1 MKRRRHGV
9 NADPIAERQLRG
21 LACLNGENAG
31 SIRPTLWKRLEVEM
45 AAELTGSHLLTRA
58 LREEGVNTIFTLAG
72 DHILPLLDLLAD
84 EGFRLIDCRHEQAA
98 VHMADAWGRITG
110 QLGVCAFT
118 TPGHANAIPG
128 LVNALSNESPVL
140 NIAGSADL
148 RNAHRGSMQE
158 IDQVGMARPV
168 TKGAW
173 LVHDA
178 RRIPDLVATA
188 VRTAFEGR
196 RGPVHLTVPVDVQ
209 TQRVEASEVRFYAS
223 ARYRSQAPRVAAK
236 EQVEEAIRLL
246 RAAQRPLI
254 IASTPAAY
262 GEWTAP
268 LQEFIEATRVPLMTE
283 EAARGIVSDEHPYCL
298 GFFDLSQHQ
307 PANLIREADVVLFL
321 GKLLDFTI
329 GYGLPPIVSDTA
341 KVIQVEPSAV
351 QVGRNRGVDL
361 GIVGDV
367 GPVVAQLCAEAARHQ
382 WKDLPWLR
390 RLRDM
395 RAAERARI
403 EAFATNETPL
413 RSMFVH
419 KTLAAVLRPDDV
431 LVFDGGDYAYYGRA
445 YLPARTPRSWYY
457 LPNLGMLG
465 SAVPVAMA
473 AKLAR
478 PGSRVFC
485 ITGDGSFGF
494 NGMELDTAVRHG
506 LDIVVLLGNDAA
518 WGIDKNIQ
526 LGLYGKAV
534 VTDLAPTR
542 YDIVAEGLGA
552 HGELV
557 ERPVELAPA
566 LERALAAG
574 KPALLNIRVQSQIS
588 MRAQGIVDSRR
599 KGGVF

>member
-1 MKRRRHGV
+1 
-9 NADPIAERQLRG
+9 
-21 LACLNGENAG
+21 
-31 SIRPTLWKRLEVEM
+31 M
-45 AAELTGSHLLTRA
+45 ALTGTQLLTRA
-58 LREEGVNTIFTLAG
+58 LRQEGVDTVFTLAG

-98 VHMADAWGRITG
+98 VHMADAWARMTGR
-110 QLGVCAFT
+110 LGVCAFT

-128 LVNALSNESPVL
+128 LVNALAAESPVL

-148 RNAHRGSMQE
+148 RNYHRGIMQE
-158 IDQVGMARPV
+158 IDQVGLARPA

-178 RRIPDLVATA
+178 RRIPDMVATA

-209 TQRVEASEVRFYAS
+209 TQRVEESEVRFYDA
-223 ARYRSQAPRVAAK
+223 AAYRPQAPRVAAP
-236 EQVEEAIRLL
+236 QQIEEAIRLL
-246 RAAQRPLI
+246 RAAERPLVV
-254 IASTPAAY
+254 ASTAAAY
-262 GEWTAP
+262 GDWSAE
-268 LQEFIEATRVPLMTE
+268 LQRFVETTRLPLMTE
-283 EAARGIVSDEHPYCL
+283 EAARGMVSDEHPYCL

-329 GYGLPPIVSDTA
+329 GFGLPPIVAESA

-351 QVGRNRGVDL
+351 QVGRNRGVEL
-361 GIVGDV
+361 GMVGDV
-367 GPVVAQLCAEAARHQ
+367 GPIVAQLAERAAAHEWRE
-382 WKDLPWLR
+382 LPWLE
-390 RLRDM
+390 RLRAA
-395 RAAERARI
+395 RSAERTRI
-403 EAFATNETPL
+403 EGFALPETPL

-419 KTLAAVLRPDDV
+419 RTLARLLRPDDV

-445 YLPARTPRSWYY
+445 YLPARMPRSWYY

-465 SAVPVAMA
+465 QALPAAIA
-473 AKLAR
+473 AKLVKPA
-478 PGSRVFC
+478 SRVFC
-485 ITGDGSFGF
+485 ITGDGAFGF
-494 NGMELDTAVRHG
+494 NAMELDTAARHG

-534 VTDLAPTR
+534 VTDLAFAR
-542 YDIVAEGLGA
+542 YDLVAQGLGA

-557 ERPVELAPA
+557 ERPEQLAPA

-574 KPALLNIRVQSQIS
+574 KPALLNIALQSQIS
-588 MRAQGIVDSRR
+588 MRAQGIVDSRK
-599 KGGVF
+599 KGGAF

>member
-1 MKRRRHGV
+1 M
-9 NADPIAERQLRG
+9 
-21 LACLNGENAG
+21 EN
-31 SIRPTLWKRLEVEM
+31 RLT
-45 AAELTGSHLLTRA
+45 LTGSHLLTRA
-58 LREEGVNTIFTLAG
+58 LREEGVDTVFTLAG

-128 LVNALSNESPVL
+128 LANALSSESPVL

-148 RNAHRGSMQE
+148 RNAHRGIMQE
-158 IDQVGMARPV
+158 IDQVGIARPV

-178 RRIPDLVATA
+178 RRIPDMVATA
-188 VRTAFEGR
+188 VRTAYEGR

-209 TQRVEASEVRFYAS
+209 TQCVEESEVRFYAS
-223 ARYRSQAPRVAAK
+223 ATYRSQAPRVAAE
-236 EQVEEAIRLL
+236 EQVAEAIRLL
-246 RAAQRPLI
+246 RGAERPLI
-254 IASTPAAY
+254 IASTAAAY
-262 GEWTAP
+262 GEWTTQ
-268 LQEFIEATRVPLMTE
+268 LQQFIETTRLPLMTE

-298 GFFDLSQHQ
+298 GFFDLSLHQ

-329 GYGLPPIVSDTA
+329 GFGLPPIVSAAA
-341 KVIQVEPSAV
+341 KVIQVEPSGV
-351 QVGRNRGVDL
+351 QVGRNRGVDV

-382 WKDLPWLR
+382 WKELPWLQ
-390 RLRDM
+390 RLREA

-403 EAFATNETPL
+403 TAFATDETPL

-419 KTLAAVLRPDDV
+419 KTLAAFLRPDDV
-431 LVFDGGDYAYYGRA
+431 LVFDGGDYPYYGRA
-445 YLPARTPRSWYY
+445 FLPARSPRSWYY

-465 SAVPVAMA
+465 QAVPVAMA

-534 VTDLAPTR
+534 ITDLVPTR

-557 ERPVELAPA
+557 ERPEQLAPA

-588 MRAQGIVDSRR
+588 MRAQGIVDSRK
-599 KGGVF
+599 KGGAF

>member
-1 MKRRRHGV
+1 
-9 NADPIAERQLRG
+9 
-21 LACLNGENAG
+21 
-31 SIRPTLWKRLEVEM
+31 M

-58 LREEGVNTIFTLAG
+58 LRGEGVNTIFTLAG
-72 DHILPLLDLLAD
+72 DHILPLLDLLAE
-84 EGFRLIDCRHEQAA
+84 EGFRLIDYRHEQAA
-98 VHMADAWGRITG
+98 VHMADAWERITG

-128 LVNALSNESPVL
+128 LVNALSSESPVL

-188 VRTAFEGR
+188 ARTAFEGR

-209 TQRVEASEVRFYAS
+209 TQRVEASEVRFYES
-223 ARYRSQAPRVAAK
+223 ARYRSQAPRVAAQK
-236 EQVEEAIRLL
+236 QVEEAIRLL
-246 RAAQRPLI
+246 RGARRPLI

-262 GEWTAP
+262 GEWTAQ
-268 LQEFIEATRVPLMTE
+268 LQEFIETTRLPLMTE

-341 KVIQVEPSAV
+341 KVIQVEPSAG

-367 GPVVAQLCAEAARHQ
+367 GPVVAQLCASAAAHE
-382 WKDLPWLR
+382 WKDLPWLQ
-390 RLRDM
+390 RLREM

-403 EAFATNETPL
+403 EAFATHETPL

-419 KTLAAVLRPDDV
+419 NTLAAVLQPDDV

-445 YLPARTPRSWYY
+445 YLPARRPRSWYY

-557 ERPVELAPA
+557 ERPAELAPA
-566 LERALAAG
+566 LQRALAAG

-588 MRAQGIVDSRR
+588 MRAQGIVDSRK
-599 KGGVF
+599 KGGAF

>member
-1 MKRRRHGV
+1 M
-9 NADPIAERQLRG
+9 
-21 LACLNGENAG
+21 
-31 SIRPTLWKRLEVEM
+31 T
-45 AAELTGSHLLTRA
+45 LTGSQLLTRA
-58 LREEGVNTIFTLAG
+58 LRREGVDTVFTLAG

-98 VHMADAWGRITG
+98 VHMADAWARMTGR
-110 QLGVCAFT
+110 LGVCAFT

-128 LVNALSNESPVL
+128 LVNALAAESPVL

-148 RNAHRGSMQE
+148 RNYHRGIMQE
-158 IDQVGMARPV
+158 IDQVGLARPA

-178 RRIPDLVATA
+178 RRIPDMVATA

-196 RGPVHLTVPVDVQ
+196 RGPVHLTVPIDVQ
-209 TQRVEASEVRFYAS
+209 TQRVEDSEVRFYDPA
-223 ARYRSQAPRVAAK
+223 AYRPQAPRVAAPQ
-236 EQVEEAIRLL
+236 QVEEAIRLL
-246 RAAQRPLI
+246 RAAERPLVV
-254 IASTPAAY
+254 ASTAAAY
-262 GEWTAP
+262 GDWSAE
-268 LQEFIEATRVPLMTE
+268 LQRFIETTRLPLMTE
-283 EAARGIVSDEHPYCL
+283 EAARGMVSDEHPYCL

-329 GYGLPPIVSDTA
+329 GFGLPPIVAESA

-351 QVGRNRGVDL
+351 QVGRNRGVEL
-361 GIVGDV
+361 GMVGDV
-367 GPVVAQLCAEAARHQ
+367 GPIVAQLAERAAAHEWRE
-382 WKDLPWLR
+382 LPWLE
-390 RLRDM
+390 RLRAA
-395 RAAERARI
+395 RAAERTRI
-403 EAFATNETPL
+403 EGFALPETPL

-419 KTLAAVLRPDDV
+419 RTLARLLRPDDV

-445 YLPARTPRSWYY
+445 YLPARMPRSWYY

-465 SAVPVAMA
+465 QAVPAA
-473 AKLAR
+473 ISAKLAR

-485 ITGDGSFGF
+485 ITGDGAFGF
-494 NGMELDTAVRHG
+494 NAMELDTAARHG

-534 VTDLAPTR
+534 VTDLAFAR
-542 YDIVAEGLGA
+542 YDLVAQGLGA

-557 ERPVELAPA
+557 ERPEQLAPA

-574 KPALLNIRVQSQIS
+574 KPALLNIALQSQIS
-588 MRAQGIVDSRR
+588 MRAQGIVDSRK
-599 KGGVF
+599 KGGAF

>member
-1 MKRRRHGV
+1 M
-9 NADPIAERQLRG
+9 
-21 LACLNGENAG
+21 
-31 SIRPTLWKRLEVEM
+31 T
-45 AAELTGSHLLTRA
+45 LTGSHLITRA
-58 LREEGVNTIFTLAG
+58 LRKENVDTIFTLAG

-110 QLGVCAFT
+110 GLGVCAFT

-128 LVNALSNESPVL
+128 LVNALSSESPVL
-140 NIAGSADL
+140 NIAGSAGL
-148 RNAHRGSMQE
+148 RNAHRGIMQE

-178 RRIPDLVATA
+178 RRIPDMVATA
-188 VRTAFEGR
+188 VRTAFDGR

-209 TQRVEASEVRFYAS
+209 TQRVEASEARFYDA
-223 ARYRSQAPRVAAK
+223 AAYRPQAPRVAA
-236 EQVEEAIRLL
+236 QPLVEEAIRLL
-246 RAAQRPLI
+246 RAARRPLI
-254 IASTPAAY
+254 VASTAAAY
-262 GEWTAP
+262 GEWTAQ
-268 LQEFIEATRVPLMTE
+268 LQQFIETTMLPLMTE
-283 EAARGIVSDEHPYCL
+283 EAARGIVPDEHPFCF

-307 PANLIREADVVLFL
+307 TANLIREADVVLFL
-321 GKLLDFTI
+321 GKLFDFTI
-329 GYGLPPIVSDTA
+329 GFGLPPIVAETA
-341 KVIQVEPSAV
+341 RIIQVEPSGM
-351 QVGRNRGVDL
+351 QVGRNRGVDV

-367 GPVVAQLCAEAARHQ
+367 GPVLEQLAAAAGKHF
-382 WKDLPWLR
+382 WTELPWLQ
-390 RLRDM
+390 RLRDA
-395 RAAERARI
+395 RATERARI
-403 EAFATNETPL
+403 EAFAAAETPL

-445 YLPARTPRSWYY
+445 YLPARRPRSWYY

-465 SAVPVAMA
+465 QSVPVAIA

-485 ITGDGSFGF
+485 VTGDGSFGF

-506 LDIVVLLGNDAA
+506 LDIVVMLGNDAA

-526 LGLYGKAV
+526 LGLYGKPV

-542 YDIVAEGLGA
+542 YDLVAEGLGA

-557 ERPVELAPA
+557 ERPEELAPA

-588 MRAQGIVDSRR
+588 MRAQGIVDSRK
-599 KGGVF
+599 KGGAF

>member
-1 MKRRRHGV
+1 M
-9 NADPIAERQLRG
+9 
-21 LACLNGENAG
+21 
-31 SIRPTLWKRLEVEM
+31 ST
-45 AAELTGSHLLTRA
+45 TGAHLLTRA
-58 LREEGVNTIFTLAG
+58 LREEGVDTIFTLAG

-98 VHMADAWGRITG
+98 VHMADAWGRMTG
-110 QLGVCAFT
+110 RLGVCAFT

-128 LVNALSNESPVL
+128 LVNALSSESPVL
-140 NIAGSADL
+140 NIAGSAAL
-148 RNAHRGSMQE
+148 RDYHRGIMQE
-158 IDQVGMARPV
+158 VDQVGMARPA

-178 RRIPDLVATA
+178 RRIPDMVATA

-196 RGPVHLTVPVDVQ
+196 RGPVHLTLPIDVQ
-209 TQRVEASEVRFYAS
+209 TQRVEEAEVRFYDAV
-223 ARYRSQAPRVAAK
+223 AYRPQAPRVAAR
-236 EQVEEAIRLL
+236 EQIDAALRLL
-246 RAAQRPLI
+246 RGAERPLI
-254 IASTPAAY
+254 VAGTPAAY
-262 GEWTAP
+262 GDWGPALER
-268 LQEFIEATRVPLMTE
+268 LIETTKLPLMTE
-283 EAARGIVSDEHPYCL
+283 EAARGIVSDQHPYCF
-298 GFFDLSQHQ
+298 GFFDLSQRQ
-307 PANLIREADVVLFL
+307 PANLIREADVVLLL
-321 GKLLDFTI
+321 GKMLDFTV
-329 GYGLPPIVSDTA
+329 GYGLPPILAQSA
-341 KVIQVEPSAV
+341 KLIQVEPSGV
-351 QVGRNRGVDL
+351 QVGHNRGVDV

-367 GPVVAQLCAEAARHQ
+367 GPVAEQLAAAAAAQAWPER
-382 WKDLPWLR
+382 PWLE
-390 RLRDM
+390 RLRAA

-403 EAFATNETPL
+403 EALATDEAPL

-419 KTLAAVLRPDDV
+419 KTLAAILQPDDV

-445 YLPARTPRSWYY
+445 YLPARQPRSWYY
-457 LPNLGMLG
+457 LPHLGMLG
-465 SAVPVAMA
+465 QAVPTAIA

-526 LGLYGKAV
+526 LGLYGKPV

-542 YDIVAEGLGA
+542 YDLVAAGLGA

-557 ERPVELAPA
+557 ERPEQLAPA
-566 LERALAAG
+566 LERALVAG
-574 KPALLNIRVQSQIS
+574 RPALLNIRVQSQIS

-599 KGGVF
+599 KGGAF

>member
-1 MKRRRHGV
+1 M
-9 NADPIAERQLRG
+9 I
-21 LACLNGENAG
+21 
-31 SIRPTLWKRLEVEM
+31 T
-45 AAELTGSHLLTRA
+45 TGSQLLTRA
-58 LREEGVNTIFTLAG
+58 LRQEGVDTIFTLAG

-110 QLGVCAFT
+110 RLGVCAFT

-128 LVNALSNESPVL
+128 LVNALSSESPLL
-140 NIAGSADL
+140 NIAGSAGL
-148 RNAHRGSMQE
+148 RDYHRGIMQE
-158 IDQVGMARPV
+158 IDQVGMARPA

-178 RRIPDLVATA
+178 RRIPDMVATA

-196 RGPVHLTVPVDVQ
+196 RGPVHLTVPIDVQ
-209 TQRVEASEVRFYAS
+209 IQRVEEAEVRFYDA
-223 ARYRSQAPRVAAK
+223 AAYRPQAPRIAASA
-236 EQVEEAIRLL
+236 QIDSALRLL
-246 RAAQRPLI
+246 RAAERPLI
-254 IASTPAAY
+254 VASSPAAY
-262 GEWTAP
+262 GDWGAA
-268 LQEFIEATRVPLMTE
+268 LQRLIETIKLPLMSE
-283 EAARGIVSDEHPYCL
+283 ESARGIVSDEHPYCF

-321 GKLLDFTI
+321 GKLLDFTV
-329 GYGLPPIVSDTA
+329 GFGLPPILEEKT
-341 KVIQVEPSAV
+341 KLIQVDPSGI
-351 QVGRNRGVDL
+351 QVGRNRGVDV

-367 GPVVAQLCAEAARHQ
+367 GPVVEQLAAAAAAQPWPE
-382 WKDLPWLR
+382 LPWLE
-390 RLRDM
+390 RLRQA
-395 RAAERARI
+395 RAAERTRI
-403 EAFATNETPL
+403 EAFATDEAPL

-419 KTLAAVLRPDDV
+419 KTLAAMLRPDDV

-445 YLPARTPRSWYY
+445 YLPARLPRSWYY

-465 SAVPVAMA
+465 QAVPTAIA

-478 PGSRVFC
+478 PGGRVFC

-526 LGLYGKAV
+526 LGLYGKPV
-534 VTDLAPTR
+534 ITDLAPTR
-542 YDIVAEGLGA
+542 YDLVAAGLGA

-557 ERPVELAPA
+557 ERPEQLAPA

-574 KPALLNIRVQSQIS
+574 RPSLLNIRVQSQIS
-588 MRAQGIVDSRR
+588 MRAQGIVDSRK
-599 KGGVF
+599 KGGAF

>member
-1 MKRRRHGV
+1 M
-9 NADPIAERQLRG
+9 
-21 LACLNGENAG
+21 
-31 SIRPTLWKRLEVEM
+31 TT
-45 AAELTGSHLLTRA
+45 TGTRLLTRA
-58 LREEGVNTIFTLAG
+58 LREEGVDTIFTLAG

-84 EGFRLIDCRHEQAA
+84 EHFRLIDCRHEQAA

-110 QLGVCAFT
+110 RLGVCAFT

-128 LVNALSNESPVL
+128 LVNALSSESPVL
-140 NIAGSADL
+140 NIAGSAGL
-148 RNAHRGSMQE
+148 RDYHRGIMQE
-158 IDQVGMARPV
+158 IDQVGLALPA

-178 RRIPDLVATA
+178 RRIPDMVATA

-196 RGPVHLTVPVDVQ
+196 RGPVHLTVPIDVQ
-209 TQRVEASEVRFYAS
+209 TQCVEESEVRFERA
-223 ARYRSQAPRVAAK
+223 AAYRPQAPRIAAP
-236 EQVEEAIRLL
+236 EQIDRALELM
-246 RAAQRPLI
+246 RAAERPLI
-254 IASTPAAY
+254 VAGNPAAY
-262 GEWTAP
+262 GDWGEA
-268 LQEFIEATRVPLMTE
+268 LRELIETTRLPLMTE
-283 EAARGIVSDEHPYCL
+283 EAARGIVSDEHPCCF

-307 PANLIREADVVLFL
+307 PANLVREADVVLLL
-321 GKLLDFTI
+321 GKLLDFTV
-329 GYGLPPIVSDTA
+329 GFGQPPILA
-341 KVIQVEPSAV
+341 KGAKLIQVEPSGV
-351 QVGRNRGVDL
+351 EVGRNRGVDV

-367 GPVVAQLCAEAARHQ
+367 GPVVAQLAAAAAAQPWAER
-382 WKDLPWLR
+382 PWLA
-390 RLRDM
+390 RLREA
-395 RAAERARI
+395 RAAERSRI
-403 EAFATNETPL
+403 EAFATEEAPL

-419 KTLAAVLRPDDV
+419 KTLAALLRPDDV

-445 YLPARTPRSWYY
+445 YLPARRPRSWYY

-465 SAVPVAMA
+465 QAVPTAIA

-526 LGLYGKAV
+526 VGLYGKPV
-534 VTDLAPTR
+534 ITDLAPTR
-542 YDIVAEGLGA
+542 YDLVAAGLGA

-557 ERPVELAPA
+557 ERPEQLAPA

-574 KPALLNIRVQSQIS
+574 RPSLLNIRVRSQIS

-599 KGGVF
+599 KGGAF

>member
-1 MKRRRHGV
+1 MNTTGV
-9 NADPIAERQLRG
+9 
-21 LACLNGENAG
+21 
-31 SIRPTLWKRLEVEM
+31 
-45 AAELTGSHLLTRA
+45 HLLTRA
-58 LREEGVNTIFTLAG
+58 LREEGVDTIFTLAG

-98 VHMADAWGRITG
+98 LHMADAWGRMTG
-110 QLGVCAFT
+110 RLGVCAFT

-128 LVNALSNESPVL
+128 LVNALSSESPVL
-140 NIAGSADL
+140 NIAGSAAL
-148 RNAHRGSMQE
+148 RDYHRGIMQE
-158 IDQVGMARPV
+158 IDQVGLARHA

-178 RRIPDLVATA
+178 RRIPDMVATA
-188 VRTAFEGR
+188 VRTAFDGR
-196 RGPVHLTVPVDVQ
+196 RGPVHLTVPIDVQ
-209 TQRVEASEVRFYAS
+209 TQRVEDSEVRFFDPS
-223 ARYRSQAPRVAAK
+223 ACRAQAPRIAAPAQI
-236 EQVEEAIRLL
+236 EQVLRLL
-246 RAAQRPLI
+246 RAAERPLI
-254 IASTPAAY
+254 VAGTPAAY
-262 GEWTAP
+262 GDWGPALER
-268 LQEFIEATRVPLMTE
+268 LIETTKLPLMTE
-283 EAARGIVSDEHPYCL
+283 EAARGIVSDQHPYCF

-307 PANLIREADVVLFL
+307 PANLIREADVVLLL
-321 GKLLDFTI
+321 GKMLDFTV
-329 GYGLPPIVSDTA
+329 GYGLPPILAQSA
-341 KVIQVEPSAV
+341 KLIQVEPSGV
-351 QVGRNRGVDL
+351 QVGRNRGVDV

-367 GPVVAQLCAEAARHQ
+367 GPVAEQLAAAAAAQAWPER
-382 WKDLPWLR
+382 PWLE
-390 RLRDM
+390 RLRAA

-403 EAFATNETPL
+403 EALATDEAPL

-419 KTLAAVLRPDDV
+419 KTLAAILRPDDV

-445 YLPARTPRSWYY
+445 YLPARQPRSWYY

-465 SAVPVAMA
+465 QAVPTAIA

-506 LDIVVLLGNDAA
+506 LNIVVLLGNDAA

-526 LGLYGKAV
+526 LGLYGKPV

-542 YDIVAEGLGA
+542 YDLVAAGLGA

-557 ERPVELAPA
+557 ERPEQLAPA
-566 LERALAAG
+566 LERALVAG
-574 KPALLNIRVQSQIS
+574 RPALLNIRVQSQIS

-599 KGGVF
+599 KGGAF

>member
-1 MKRRRHGV
+1 V
-9 NADPIAERQLRG
+9 ERGAPQHLLRNVLQL
-21 LACLNGENAG
+21 
-31 SIRPTLWKRLEVEM
+31 S
-45 AAELTGSHLLTRA
+45 GSHLLTRA
-58 LREEGVNTIFTLAG
+58 LREEGVNTVFTLAG

-178 RRIPDLVATA
+178 RRIPDMVATA

-209 TQRVEASEVRFYAS
+209 TQRVEASEVRFYAAAS
-223 ARYRSQAPRVAAK
+223 YRPQAPRVAAK

-246 RAAQRPLI
+246 HGAQRPLI

-262 GEWTAP
+262 GEWTAQ
-268 LQEFIEATRVPLMTE
+268 LKAFIETTRLPLMTE

-329 GYGLPPIVSDTA
+329 GYGLPPIVSDAA
-341 KVIQVEPSAV
+341 KVIQVEPSAL

-361 GIVGDV
+361 SIVGDV
-367 GPVVAQLCAEAARHQ
+367 GPVVAQLCAEAARHPWQ
-382 WKDLPWLR
+382 DLPWLK
-390 RLRDM
+390 RLRDA

-403 EAFATNETPL
+403 EAFATHETPL

-419 KTLAAVLRPDDV
+419 KALAAVLRPDDV

-445 YLPARTPRSWYY
+445 YLPARSPRSWYY

-465 SAVPVAMA
+465 SAVPVAIA

-485 ITGDGSFGF
+485 ITGDGAFGF

-518 WGIDKNIQ
+518 WGIDRNIQ

-557 ERPVELAPA
+557 QRPEELAPA

-574 KPALLNIRVQSQIS
+574 RPALLNIRVQSQIS

-599 KGGVF
+599 KGGAF

>member
-1 MKRRRHGV
+1 MTTTGS
-9 NADPIAERQLRG
+9 QL
-21 LACLNGENAG
+21 
-31 SIRPTLWKRLEVEM
+31 
-45 AAELTGSHLLTRA
+45 LTGA
-58 LREEGVNTIFTLAG
+58 LRREGVDTIFTLAG

-98 VHMADAWGRITG
+98 VHMADAWARITG
-110 QLGVCAFT
+110 RLGVCAFT

-128 LVNALSNESPVL
+128 LVNALSSESPVL
-140 NIAGSADL
+140 NIAGSAAL
-148 RNAHRGSMQE
+148 RDYQRGIMQE
-158 IDQVGMARPV
+158 IDQVGMARPA

-178 RRIPDLVATA
+178 RRVPDMVATA

-196 RGPVHLTVPVDVQ
+196 RGPVHLTFPIDVQ
-209 TQRVEASEVRFYAS
+209 TQRVDEADVRVYDPA
-223 ARYRSQAPRVAAK
+223 AYRPQAPRVAAG
-236 EQVEEAIRLL
+236 EQIDAALRLL
-246 RAAQRPLI
+246 RTAERPLI
-254 IASTPAAY
+254 VAGTPAAY
-262 GEWTAP
+262 GDWGPA
-268 LQEFIEATRVPLMTE
+268 LQRLIETTRLPLMTE
-283 EAARGIVSDEHPYCL
+283 EAARGIVSDEHPYCF

-307 PANLIREADVVLFL
+307 PANLIREADVVLLL
-321 GKLLDFTI
+321 GKLLDFTV
-329 GYGLPPIVSDTA
+329 GFGLPPILAAQA
-341 KVIQVEPSAV
+341 KLIQIEPSGV
-351 QVGRNRGVDL
+351 QVGRNRGVDV

-367 GPVVAQLCAEAARHQ
+367 GPVVEQLAAAAAAKP
-382 WKDLPWLR
+382 WPELPWLE
-390 RLRDM
+390 RLRQA

-403 EAFATNETPL
+403 EAFATDEAPL

-419 KTLAAVLRPDDV
+419 KTLAAMLRPDDV

-445 YLPARTPRSWYY
+445 YLPARLPRSWYY

-465 SAVPVAMA
+465 QAVPTALA

-478 PGSRVFC
+478 PHSRVFC

-526 LGLYGKAV
+526 LGLYGKPV
-534 VTDLAPTR
+534 ITDLAPTR
-542 YDIVAEGLGA
+542 YDLVAAGLGA

-557 ERPVELAPA
+557 ERPEQLAPA

-574 KPALLNIRVQSQIS
+574 RPALLNIRVQSQIS
-588 MRAQGIVDSRR
+588 MRAQGIVDSRK
-599 KGGVF
+599 KGGAF